1 MFPINDDENPTRTY
15 PVINHILIF
24 ANIVAF
30 VAQYLFLARDG
41 AAGLPFDEFA
51 CIPARFVAHF
61 SLEQFG
67 TLFSAMF
74 MHAGFAHIMGNLWYL
89 YIFGDNIEDRM
100 GHTNYLLFYLTCG
113 VLAGLAHILTN
124 PFSAIPCVGASG
136 AISGVLGAYLVMFPG
151 VRVQTWVSWYF
162 RPMVSAWVLIGFWF
176 VMQVLS
182 SYFDHGAG
190 AGTAWFAHIG
200 GFVGGI
206 LLLKICLKKETTKY
220 GPAETNMPMPT
231 FVSATIVIYG
241 LAAIWFS
248 MYKQHALPFVKQESK
263 APVAVAVPLEP
274 TQAAK
279 SVPKKTVK
287 SLAKISKGVHGVGHS
302 AKTAK
307 SSQSGKPANS
317 SR

>member
-1 MFPINDDENPTRTY
+1 MFPLSDDENPTRTY
-15 PVINHILIF
+15 PVINHLLIF
-24 ANIVAF
+24 ANIIAF
-30 VAQYLFLARDG
+30 VAQYLFLSRDG
-41 AAGLPFDEFA
+41 VAGLPFNEFA
-51 CIPARFVAHF
+51 CVPARFVAHF
-61 SLEQFG
+61 SFEQVG

-74 MHAGFAHIMGNLWYL
+74 MHAGFAHILGNLWYL

-151 VRVQTWVSWYF
+151 VRVHTWVTWYF

-176 VMQVLS
+176 VMQVIS

-206 LLLKICLKKETTKY
+206 LLLKICLKKETTKF

-231 FVSATIVIYG
+231 FITVSIVIYG
-241 LAAIWFS
+241 LAAMWFS
-248 MYKQHALPFVKQESK
+248 MYKQHALPYSREQNS
-263 APVAVAVPLEP
+263 APVAVTAPVPLAH
-274 TQAAK
+274 AAK
-279 SVPKKTVK
+279 AVEKKTVK
-287 SLAKISKGVHGVGHS
+287 HTVKSSKRSV
-302 AKTAK
+302 KT
-307 SSQSGKPANS
+307 SQSGKPPNS